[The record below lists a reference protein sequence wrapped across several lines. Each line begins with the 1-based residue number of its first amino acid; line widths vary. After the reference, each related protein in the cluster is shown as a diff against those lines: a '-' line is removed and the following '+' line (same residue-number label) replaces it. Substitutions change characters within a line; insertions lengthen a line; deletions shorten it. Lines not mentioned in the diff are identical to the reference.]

1 MENVVQ
7 FMQQDWINS
16 LGWMLL
22 HSLWQHALIALS
34 CALILAGYRHASAN
48 TRYLAALASLLLAL
62 FTSATTFY
70 SYQKNSTNI
79 VIHPT
84 LADEPSSLIENS
96 LHWGFVDF
104 INTYINNIA
113 FIWMLVV
120 AAIGIKILV
129 DYRYSQY
136 LKNDNLT
143 TTPEKWNSIF
153 MGLARTIGISGSIE
167 LRISL
172 ITISPC
178 VIGHIKPVVLLP
190 MKLLLCMSQEQIE
203 AILLHELAHIRRQDY
218 LLGIIQTLIK
228 TLFFFNPFLLW
239 ISSQID
245 KEREHACDDIAVTIN
260 QNPML
265 FANTLKELAEMNTNK
280 KIAMNINHKN
290 LLLQR
295 VTRLFKT
302 QKNES
307 AMKAGSTTGLAILLS
322 GLLIAICANATPD
335 KFENKIISLDVAK
348 ISAHEVMKEVN
359 KKCGTAEVLAK
370 ADNDEITLVL
380 EDISCKD
387 AIKLL
392 KDFAAGA
399 PESL

>member
-34 CALILAGYRHASAN
+34 CALILACYRHASAN

-84 LADEPSSLIENS
+84 LADEPLSQIENS

-104 INTYINNIA
+104 INTCINNIA

-129 DYRYSQY
+129 DYRYCQY
-136 LKNDNLT
+136 LKTDNLT

-153 MGLARTIGISGSIE
+153 MELARTIGISRSIE

-172 ITISPC
+172 VAISPC

-203 AILLHELAHIRRQDY
+203 AILLHELAHIHRQDY

-260 QNPML
+260 QNPLL

-295 VTRLFKT
+295 VTRLFKK

-307 AMKAGSTTGLAILLS
+307 AMKAGSATGLAILLS

-335 KFENKIISLDVAK
+335 KIENKIISLDVAK

>member
-34 CALILAGYRHASAN
+34 CALILACYRHASAN

-260 QNPML
+260 QNPLL

-307 AMKAGSTTGLAILLS
+307 AMKAGSATGLAILLS

-335 KFENKIISLDVAK
+335 KIENKIISLDVAK

>member
-34 CALILAGYRHASAN
+34 CALILACYRHASAN

-120 AAIGIKILV
+120 AAIGIKTLV

-143 TTPEKWNSIF
+143 TTPEKWKSIF

-203 AILLHELAHIRRQDY
+203 ATLLHELAHIRRQDY

-335 KFENKIISLDVAK
+335 KIDNKIISLDVAK

>member
-34 CALILAGYRHASAN
+34 CALILACYRHASAN

-335 KFENKIISLDVAK
+335 KIDNKIISLDVAK